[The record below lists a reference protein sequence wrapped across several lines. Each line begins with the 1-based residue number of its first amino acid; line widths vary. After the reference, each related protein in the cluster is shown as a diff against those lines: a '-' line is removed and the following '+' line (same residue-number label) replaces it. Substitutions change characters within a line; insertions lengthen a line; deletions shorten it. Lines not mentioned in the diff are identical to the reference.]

1 MESKEFGL
9 LFVQKMLNLEH
20 LHYGLHSKGEKLNF
34 DNFKNAQQKY
44 SNFLISHIEKAVK
57 KNRKASILDVGCGF
71 GSNLKILKN
80 KNYNIQGLVPSKTM
94 AQHSKKVSGAKV
106 YCDMF
111 ENFDARKKYDLVFF
125 SESYQ
130 YVDIDQSFKQLEKIL
145 KKDGKIVICDFFVRD
160 NSKGLSKI
168 GGGHKMGLFYEKLKN
183 TNYKI
188 HTEIDITENI
198 ISNID
203 FMNEVINDRVISS
216 AKLLDEY
223 MMKKQPLSYK
233 IFKFAFKNRLNK
245 IAHKSDK
252 ARNGKNFGKDKV
264 YKLIVL
270 K

>member
-9 LFVQKMLNLEH
+9 LFVQKMLDLEH
-20 LHYGLHSKGEKLNF
+20 LHYGLHRKGEKLNF
-34 DNFKNAQQKY
+34 DNFKDTQQKY
-44 SNFLISHIEKAVK
+44 SNFLISHIEKAIK
-57 KNRKASILDVGCGF
+57 KNKKASILDVGCGF

-80 KNYNIQGLVPSKTM
+80 KKYNVQGLVPSKAM
-94 AQHSKKVSGAKV
+94 AEHARKVSGAKV

-111 ENFDARKKYDLVFF
+111 ENFDTKNKYDLVFF

-130 YVDIDQSFKQLEKIL
+130 YINIDESFKILEKIL

-183 TNYKI
+183 TNYEI
-188 HTEIDITENI
+188 HITENI

-223 MMKKQPLSYK
+223 MTTKQPFCYK
-233 IFKFAFKNRLNK
+233 IFKFAFKNRINK
-245 IAHKSDK
+245 IAYKSDK
-252 ARNGKNFGKDKV
+252 ARNSKNFGEDKV
-264 YKLIVL
+264 YKFIVL

>member
-9 LFVQKMLNLEH
+9 LFVQKMLDLEH
-20 LHYGLHSKGEKLNF
+20 LHYGLHRKGEKLNL
-34 DNFKNAQQKY
+34 DNFKDTQQKY
-44 SNFLISHIEKAVK
+44 SNFLISHIEKAIK
-57 KNRKASILDVGCGF
+57 KNKKASILDVGCGF

-80 KNYNIQGLVPSKTM
+80 KKYNVQGLVPSKAM
-94 AQHSKKVSGAKV
+94 AEHARKVSGAKV

-111 ENFDARKKYDLVFF
+111 ENFDTKNKYDLVFF

-130 YVDIDQSFKQLEKIL
+130 YINIDESFKILEKIL

-183 TNYKI
+183 TNYEI

-223 MMKKQPLSYK
+223 MTTKQPFCYK
-233 IFKFAFKNRLNK
+233 IFKFAFKNRINK
-245 IAHKSDK
+245 IAYKSDK
-252 ARNGKNFGKDKV
+252 ARNSKNFGEDKV
-264 YKLIVL
+264 YKLIIL